1 MRVEIWVKFCHQ
13 QRFFFFFLFLNPC
26 YFSYLGCCYNT
37 VLLWSTRN
45 VLWTTNWLSI
55 RLSCRLNFY
64 FSVNLSSNRETN
76 TVLLK
81 TKIFYHNSECNHR
94 IVQIL
99 YDSRSNTP
107 YRNSYLADLCQCNC
121 VIWFHICSISSL
133 FFVTQ

>member
-13 QRFFFFFLFLNPC
+13 QRFFFFLVFEPLLLQLF
-26 YFSYLGCCYNT
+26 GM
-37 VLLWSTRN
+37 LLQHCFAVKHPKCFVNYKLTFYP
-45 VLWTTNWLSI
+45 LEL
-55 RLSCRLNFY
+55 CLNFY

-107 YRNSYLADLCQCNC
+107 YRNNYLADLCQCNC
-121 VIWFHICSISSL
+121 VIWFHMCSISSL